1 MSTEWVMPSNHLIL
15 CRPLQSFPASES
27 FPTSWLFAPGGQSIG
42 ELLAMQIF
50 RSHSRP
56 TESETQGLGQGP
68 WGLRSAPGDSDGVLV
83 KLKQAFSTRV
93 VLLANLSLRHLA
105 MSDDLLGCPSLRWW
119 WWVGD
124 GQGGLAC
131 WQFMG
136 LQRVG
141 RLSDQ
146 TEREVGVLLPSS
158 GQRSAMR
165 VHSLQ
170 CMRLSALRR
179 RTPPQGSPAQSV
191 QSFETERFCTKSF
204 RRNFLNVGNL
214 SLQKGRMN

>member
-1 MSTEWVMPSNHLIL
+1 
-15 CRPLQSFPASES
+15 
-27 FPTSWLFAPGGQSIG
+27 
-42 ELLAMQIF
+42 MQIF